1 MPDLD
6 ALVLIASSLASAVL
20 AVAVY
25 SRAPDRVWNRLFAV
39 HAGAVTFW
47 ILFNYLLQQADTVAE
62 ADLWLRLTHPAVAL
76 VICTC
81 LDLFWVFPEQ
91 TQPAPIRRRVGL
103 YSVGVL
109 MGLVGLAPNLYRSLS
124 ISSDT
129 VLVEYGWP
137 FWTFGVFTAGT
148 LGYADYVLIRK
159 MPRLTGLQRAQ
170 VKYVLTGM
178 IISQFVPLVTM
189 IMLPLIWHN
198 TFYSRWG
205 SAAYIFLIGFVAYAI
220 AKHGIVRPI
229 VALTRVSAYLLT
241 GLAMALLVGLWVW
254 LVEPHIAAN
263 GHRYACQMAGG
274 IAMGLVGVPLYQMLR
289 RRLERA
295 LPGAQMV
302 HSAGQASE
310 AILRTLESQKLPGSL
325 ARLILKLLQATH
337 VSVFIRDPAGLCR
350 LMAREIAPGAQEPL
364 ETPQVLSMRSPVV
377 ALVRL
382 SRSLLVRAQVRRF
395 SSVGQADLVLP
406 ELREFDAEVVAPILW
421 ENQLM
426 GLVVI
431 GERLAGDMYGPEEL
445 QALRDLLPQV
455 SLAVRNAQLFD
466 DVVQMKQYYENVV
479 KQMQS
484 GVIAVNADRTISM
497 FNPAAEQMLGL
508 SADAVIGQPLD
519 VLPDPIAARLARA
532 LSGVPVRSEERLEV
546 EAAAGRKIPVA
557 CNTSRWR
564 GSPLVEEGAIA
575 VLSDLTLVEELER
588 ERRDAEHLSTIRLL
602 SAGMAHELRNPLV
615 AIRTFAELLPTR
627 WEDAEFRMD
636 FLAMAQDEIDRI
648 DRLLGNMLMLSKPAD
663 AVVEATDVD
672 VVCEGVVRAM
682 TPSAEAKHVRLIADL
697 QVGAE
702 RPFFGDRSRL
712 HQALINLVKNA
723 VEAEAEGGTVRVMT
737 RETRAAGGAPALA
750 ITVHNDHSHI
760 PEDQIDLIFRPFY
773 TRRTGGT
780 GLGLPV
786 CQTIIEEHHGT
797 IRVVSPLGAGTSFI
811 VELPLDSVTGETAHD
826 RSVRH

>member
-1 MPDLD
+1 M
-6 ALVLIASSLASAVL
+6 
-20 AVAVY
+20 
-25 SRAPDRVWNRLFAV
+25 
-39 HAGAVTFW
+39 
-47 ILFNYLLQQADTVAE
+47 E
-62 ADLWLRLTHPAVAL
+62 A
-76 VICTC
+76 
-81 LDLFWVFPEQ
+81 
-91 TQPAPIRRRVGL
+91 
-103 YSVGVL
+103 
-109 MGLVGLAPNLYRSLS
+109 
-124 ISSDT
+124 
-129 VLVEYGWP
+129 
-137 FWTFGVFTAGT
+137 
-148 LGYADYVLIRK
+148 
-159 MPRLTGLQRAQ
+159 
-170 VKYVLTGM
+170 
-178 IISQFVPLVTM
+178 
-189 IMLPLIWHN
+189 
-198 TFYSRWG
+198 
-205 SAAYIFLIGFVAYAI
+205 
-220 AKHGIVRPI
+220 
-229 VALTRVSAYLLT
+229 
-241 GLAMALLVGLWVW
+241 
-254 LVEPHIAAN
+254 
-263 GHRYACQMAGG
+263 AGG
-274 IAMGLVGVPLYQMLR
+274 G
-289 RRLERA
+289 
-295 LPGAQMV
+295 
-302 HSAGQASE
+302 
-310 AILRTLESQKLPGSL
+310 
-325 ARLILKLLQATH
+325 
-337 VSVFIRDPAGLCR
+337 
-350 LMAREIAPGAQEPL
+350 
-364 ETPQVLSMRSPVV
+364 
-377 ALVRL
+377 
-382 SRSLLVRAQVRRF
+382 
-395 SSVGQADLVLP
+395 
-406 ELREFDAEVVAPILW
+406 
-421 ENQLM
+421 
-426 GLVVI
+426 
-431 GERLAGDMYGPEEL
+431 
-445 QALRDLLPQV
+445 
-455 SLAVRNAQLFD
+455 
-466 DVVQMKQYYENVV
+466 
-479 KQMQS
+479 
-484 GVIAVNADRTISM
+484 
-497 FNPAAEQMLGL
+497 
-508 SADAVIGQPLD
+508 
-519 VLPDPIAARLARA
+519 
-532 LSGVPVRSEERLEV
+532 
-546 EAAAGRKIPVA
+546 KIPVA

-737 RETRAAGGAPALA
+737 RETRALGGVPLLA